1 MVCSKIVVLYPGEK
15 GGIRTAYKQMTLD
28 QRIQLQ
34 QKLETCES
42 FARIA
47 GDLGV
52 SPATVSREVRRHIV
66 FERRAKPN
74 VNYNNCRNRFECQK
88 SEICEQCNSP
98 KKYKLCRRCNFCNK
112 ACGEYEPDQCARLI
126 KPPYVCN
133 GCGKIMECS
142 LEQRFYR
149 ADKADSEYRKT
160 LSESRSG
167 LSLSEE
173 ELGRV
178 DNIVSPL
185 VKQHQSP
192 HHIWVHNRD
201 KLMISERTIYTLI
214 SSRAI
219 SAMNMDLPRKIRFKP
234 RRKKFKFKVDKQCRI
249 GRDYDCFIV
258 FMKQHPD
265 SAVVQLDSVEGVISG
280 KVLMTMHFVKC
291 EMMLAFL
298 RDSNDSC
305 SVTNIFESLYCSLG
319 ADSFTRLFNVILAD
333 NGSEF
338 TNPSAIEFGPDG
350 VRRAHFFYC
359 DPSSPYQKGSCERNH
374 EFIRCFLPKGKDFS
388 WCSQQ
393 DISLMMDHIN
403 SYSRNSLGDKCPYE
417 VFRYFYG
424 DEVLNLLGCTIIP
437 PQAVT
442 LGNSIWREK
451 NS

>member
-1 MVCSKIVVLYPGEK
+1 
-15 GGIRTAYKQMTLD
+15 MTLD

-42 FARIA
+42 FAGIA

-52 SPATVSREVRRHIV
+52 SPATISREVRRHIV

-74 VNYNNCRNRFECQK
+74 VNYNNYRNRFKCQK

-112 ACGEYEPDQCARLI
+112 ACSEYEPDQCARLI

-219 SAMNMDLPRKIRFKP
+219 SAMNLDLPRKVRFKP
-234 RRKKFKFKVDKQCRI
+234 RRKKLNFKVDKQCRI
-249 GRDYDCFIV
+249 GRDYECFKA

-374 EFIRCFLPKGKDFS
+374 EFIRSFIPQGKDFS

-424 DEVLNLLGCTIIP
+424 DEVLNLPGCTIIP
-437 PQAVT
+437 PQAIT

-451 NS
+451 YS